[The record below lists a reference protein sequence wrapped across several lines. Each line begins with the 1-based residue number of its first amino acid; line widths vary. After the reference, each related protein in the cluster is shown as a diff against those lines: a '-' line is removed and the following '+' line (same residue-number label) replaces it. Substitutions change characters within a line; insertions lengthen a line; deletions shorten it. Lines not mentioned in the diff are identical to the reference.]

1 MCTAITYKTGGA
13 YFGRTLDYEISFGEE
28 VVITPRR
35 YPFSFRCG
43 ERTSSHYAMIGMALV
58 EDAYPLYFDAMNE
71 RGLYMAGLNF
81 TESARYAEGRDRARG
96 VAQFELIPYI
106 LSSCATLDEA
116 RESLLDLSI
125 TDEPFNDRLPVAKLH
140 WLIADGESAMTV
152 ESVARGLFLYD
163 NRVGVLTNEP
173 PFDMQMQ
180 QLNNY
185 IGLSP
190 AEPKNRFSDR
200 LELRAYSRG
209 MGAIG
214 LPGDL
219 SSQSRF
225 ARAAFVKMNSVSDSG
240 EEESVSQFFHI
251 LGAVEQVRGCCS
263 VENGY
268 EITRYTSCCSA
279 ESGIYYYTTYG
290 NRSIS
295 AVDMRCAELEG
306 GSLERYPLIER
317 EQIRYQR
324 QTKVNKN

>member
-1 MCTAITYKTGGA
+1 MCTAVTYKTGGA
-13 YFGRTLDYEISFGEE
+13 YFGRTLDYERSFGEE

-43 ERTSSHYAMIGMALV
+43 ERLASHYAMIGMARV

-81 TESARYAEGRDRARG
+81 TESARYAEGRSKARG
-96 VAQFELIPYI
+96 VAQFELIPY
-106 LSSCATLDEA
+106 LLGSCATLDEA
-116 RESLLDLSI
+116 REALLELAV
-125 TDEPFNDRLPVAKLH
+125 TGEPFNDRLPVAKLH
-140 WLIADGESAMTV
+140 WLIADSEGAMTV
-152 ESVARGLFLYD
+152 EAVAGGLFLYD

-173 PFDMQMQ
+173 PFEMQMQ

-185 IGLSP
+185 MGLSP
-190 AEPKNRFSDR
+190 DEPKNRFSDR

-209 MGAIG
+209 MGALG

-263 VENGY
+263 VGDGY

-279 ESGIYYYTTYG
+279 ERGIYYYTTYG

-295 AVDMRCAELEG
+295 AVDMRRAELDG
-306 GSLERYPLIER
+306 GALERYPLITK
-317 EQIRYQR
+317 EQIIYQS
-324 QTKVNKN
+324 K